1 MNKGTVSNLISATLL
16 VVGLILGYAG
26 VDGAAQTLLLS
37 VGMFAFS
44 GGITNSIAVKMLF
57 DRVPGLYG
65 SGVIQTRFTEIRE
78 EIKKLILG
86 QFFTEA
92 LLRDFVRS
100 NATQIDLAKYFR
112 SPDGRNPIR
121 AFIDKQWSELTSEES
136 LQPILSEQVD
146 KILNS
151 SMGGMLGLMG
161 KDTILGIV
169 TKFVTSFIDSMKTR
183 IERMAD
189 EMSLDPASLGV
200 QLDEDL
206 VIAEIQG
213 QVETLLARRL
223 EDLSPKQ
230 VKRIVEDMIRNHL
243 GWLVVWGNVFG
254 GLMGL
259 AAPFVSGTI

>member
-16 VVGLILGYAG
+16 VVGLVLGYAG
-26 VDGAAQTLLLS
+26 VEGAAQTLILS
-37 VGMFAFS
+37 IGMFAFS
-44 GGITNSIAVKMLF
+44 GGITNSLAVKMLF

-65 SGVIQTRFTEIRE
+65 SGVIQSRFTEIRE
-78 EIKKLILG
+78 EIKKLILE

-92 LLRDFVRS
+92 LLRDFLRS
-100 NATQIDLAKYFR
+100 SATRIDLAKYFR

-121 AFIDKQWSELTSEES
+121 AFVDKQWAKLTSDET

-151 SMGGMLGLMG
+151 SMGGMLSLMG

-169 TKFVTSFIDSMKTR
+169 TKFVTSFIDSMKSR
-183 IERMAD
+183 IETIAD
-189 EMSLDPASLGV
+189 EVSLDANSLGV

-206 VIAEIQG
+206 VIAEIQD
-213 QVETLLARRL
+213 QVESLLARRL
-223 EDLSPKQ
+223 EDLTPTQ

-259 AAPFVSGTI
+259 AAPFVSGRI